1 MTPDFSRDERKL
13 RARVC
18 DCDRESNG
26 TYFPE
31 LIHRNRAA
39 IDSANIPLLSPPFP
53 VRAMFRTYEAFVAI
67 STQQNSKWSL
77 MTYRA
82 DGNDPPWGI
91 VRTSNFAH

>member
-1 MTPDFSRDERKL
+1 VIYRRVLGNSLPYYAPDFSRDERKL

-39 IDSANIPLLSPPFP
+39 IDSANIPLLSPPFSMMSYIRSIRRDQHATKLEM
-53 VRAMFRTYEAFVAI
+53 VFNDI
-67 STQQNSKWSL
+67 SREWK
-77 MTYRA
+77 
-82 DGNDPPWGI
+82 
-91 VRTSNFAH
+91 